1 MGRQEQRGVL
11 GLFGVFSILFS
22 LWLKFMCYCLIL
34 LAVDFRLHVWSSGY
48 ANVILSERSVLVGLG
63 VLEVWGGGQLLLKQQ
78 GYRKYF
84 WIALL
89 QNQNTSKGKDLVL
102 ATLLLLIDTKK
113 NCIRLWKKNMSKLM
127 QAYMCIG
134 LGKLRTKVVG
144 FFFSFKQR
152 AENWFL
158 AGYIKNGNFFC
169 VLRFL
174 LTTWPMK
181 WSRG

>member
-113 NCIRLWKKNMSKLM
+113 KLHSSM
-127 QAYMCIG
+127 KEKYVKTDASIHVHWFRKIEDKG
-134 LGKLRTKVVG
+134 SW
-144 FFFSFKQR
+144 FFFLFQTESRKLIFSRLYK
-152 AENWFL
+152 
-158 AGYIKNGNFFC
+158 
-169 VLRFL
+169 
-174 LTTWPMK
+174 K
-181 WSRG
+181 W